1 MSIYIVVNL
10 KTLLKTKKELKII
23 KVTFISE
30 PDGICGE
37 LKGFCLNK
45 LLLSQAS
52 ELTVGNL
59 GGRCK
64 PPSKVQEKGSEKTWK
79 LMSPRQQGVTFSKS

>member
-1 MSIYIVVNL
+1 M
-10 KTLLKTKKELKII
+10 KII

-37 LKGFCLNK
+37 LKGFCPNR

-59 GGRCK
+59 GGCCK
-64 PPSKVQEKGSEKTWK
+64 PPSKI
-79 LMSPRQQGVTFSKS
+79 

>member
-1 MSIYIVVNL
+1 MYIQISIYIAVNL
-10 KTLLKTKKELKII
+10 KTLLKTIKELKII

-37 LKGFCLNK
+37 LKGFCPNR

-59 GGRCK
+59 GGCSK
-64 PPSKVQEKGSEKTWK
+64 PPSKI
-79 LMSPRQQGVTFSKS
+79 